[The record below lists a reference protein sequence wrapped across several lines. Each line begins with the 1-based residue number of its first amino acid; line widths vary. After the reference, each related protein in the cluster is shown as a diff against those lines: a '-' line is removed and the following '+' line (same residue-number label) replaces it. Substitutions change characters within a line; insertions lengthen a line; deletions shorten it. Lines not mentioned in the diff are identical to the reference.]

1 MKAVLIFILF
11 FSPIWAEEPSAFELQ
26 SGSTK
31 KEMQTLRD
39 KTENQSNK
47 IFELENR
54 IKQLETSLDG
64 LKSIYEGQSLNI
76 KEIKDKINTN
86 DVNTNQ
92 NIKDSDIQNLQEQIS
107 NNTKNIQLL
116 KDSLS
121 NINESISQIQEILS
135 SEIKKQNNNAT
146 ESSNTNRIINS
157 DNNATKP
164 QSNTL
169 ESKEDSDDVQFDK
182 DVTRRGDIFKEAR
195 TLTYTKKFDEAIAR
209 YKWFIE
215 IDYKKAESNYMLG
228 NISYEQNYY
237 NDAIYYYKESA
248 ILDDKATYMPRL
260 LLNSANSF
268 RVLKDVENAKK
279 FYNSLLSLFPNS
291 NEAQEAK
298 TQLNKL
304 K

>member
-116 KDSLS
+116 KDSL
-121 NINESISQIQEILS
+121 NDINESISQIQEILS

-146 ESSNTNRIINS
+146 ELLNTNRIINS

-169 ESKEDSDDVQFDK
+169 ESKEDSNDVQFDK
-182 DVTRRGDIFKEAR
+182 DITRRGDIFKEAR

-268 RVLKDVENAKK
+268 RVLKDTENAKK

-291 NEAQEAK
+291 NEAKEAK

>member
-107 NNTKNIQLL
+107 NNAKNIQLL
-116 KDSLS
+116 KDSL
-121 NINESISQIQEILS
+121 NDINESISQIQEILS

-146 ESSNTNRIINS
+146 ESLNTNRIINS

-169 ESKEDSDDVQFDK
+169 ESKEDSNDVQFDK
-182 DVTRRGDIFKEAR
+182 DITRRGGIFKEAR

-268 RVLKDVENAKK
+268 RVLKDTENAKK

-291 NEAQEAK
+291 NEAKEAK

>member
-31 KEMQTLRD
+31 KEMQTLRN

-54 IKQLETSLDG
+54 IKQLEISLDG
-64 LKSIYEGQSLNI
+64 LKSIYEGQNLNI

-86 DVNTNQ
+86 DVNNNQ

-116 KDSLS
+116 KDSL
-121 NINESISQIQEILS
+121 NDINESISQIQEILS
-135 SEIKKQNNNAT
+135 SEIKKQNNNST
-146 ESSNTNRIINS
+146 ESLNTNRIINS

-169 ESKEDSDDVQFDK
+169 ESKEDSNDVQFDK

-268 RVLKDVENAKK
+268 RVLKDTENAKK

-291 NEAQEAK
+291 NEAKEAK

>member
-116 KDSLS
+116 KDSL
-121 NINESISQIQEILS
+121 NDINESISQIQEILS

-146 ESSNTNRIINS
+146 ESLNTNRIINS

>member
-107 NNTKNIQLL
+107 NNAKNIQLL
-116 KDSLS
+116 KDSL
-121 NINESISQIQEILS
+121 NDINESISQIQEILS

-146 ESSNTNRIINS
+146 ESLNTNRIINS

-169 ESKEDSDDVQFDK
+169 ESKEDSNDVQFDK
-182 DVTRRGDIFKEAR
+182 DITRRGDIFKEAR

-268 RVLKDVENAKK
+268 RVLKDTENAKK

-291 NEAQEAK
+291 NEAKEAK

>member
-31 KEMQTLRD
+31 KEMQTLRN

-64 LKSIYEGQSLNI
+64 LKSIYEGQNLNI

-86 DVNTNQ
+86 DVNNNQ

-116 KDSLS
+116 KDSL
-121 NINESISQIQEILS
+121 NDINESISQIQEILS
-135 SEIKKQNNNAT
+135 SEIKKQNNNST
-146 ESSNTNRIINS
+146 ESLNTNRIINS

-169 ESKEDSDDVQFDK
+169 ESKEDSNDVQFDK

-195 TLTYTKKFDEAIAR
+195 TLTYAKKFDEAIAR

-268 RVLKDVENAKK
+268 RVLKDTENAKK

-291 NEAQEAK
+291 NEAKEAK

>member
-31 KEMQTLRD
+31 KEMQALRD

-116 KDSLS
+116 KDSL
-121 NINESISQIQEILS
+121 NDINESISQIQEILS

-146 ESSNTNRIINS
+146 ESLNTNRIINS

-182 DVTRRGDIFKEAR
+182 DITRRGDIFKEAR

-268 RVLKDVENAKK
+268 RVLKDTENAKK

-291 NEAQEAK
+291 NEAKEAK